1 MGYYSTVDRK
11 KDKSPETG
19 SIASGSFIN
28 LDAINL
34 DAINLDAINLDAIGL
49 PFAFLLRISSC
60 HSPTSYHSVWNC
72 GPTVNDKLPLEYV
85 AGMD

>member
-19 SIASGSFIN
+19 SIASGSF
-28 LDAINL
+28 
-34 DAINLDAINLDAIGL
+34 INLDAINLDAIGL

-72 GPTVNDKLPLEYV
+72 GPTVNDRLPLEYV

>member
-28 LDAINL
+28 LDAIKL
-34 DAINLDAINLDAIGL
+34 DAIYLDAIGL

-72 GPTVNDKLPLEYV
+72 GPTVNDRLPLEYV